1 MSKTVV
7 HIDDDKFLLNM
18 YDIKLRRAGCD
29 VYRFQSFDSK
39 IVEYI
44 ARCKPDIIISDIVHD
59 PKDLDGV
66 ELCRQIQKDER
77 LKNVPFV
84 FLSNT
89 LGYLKKVDI
98 SDLKIAKQIEKATT
112 QPDEVILQILEVLK
126 QN

>member
-1 MSKTVV
+1 MPKTVV

-18 YDIKLRRAGCD
+18 YDIKLRRAGCS
-29 VYRFQSFDSK
+29 VYAFQTFDSK
-39 IVEYI
+39 IVEDI
-44 ARCKPDIIISDIVHD
+44 AKCKPDIIVSDIVHD
-59 PKDLDGV
+59 PKDPDGI
-66 ELCRQIQKDER
+66 ELCRQMQKDER

-112 QPDEVILQILEVLK
+112 QPDDVITQILNIIK
-126 QN
+126 

>member
-29 VYRFQSFDSK
+29 VYPFQTFDSK
-39 IVEYI
+39 IVEGI
-44 ARCKPDIIISDIVHD
+44 AKCKPDIIVSDIVHD

-66 ELCRQIQKDER
+66 ELCRQMQKDER
-77 LKNVPFV
+77 LKDVPFV

-98 SDLKIAKQIEKATT
+98 SDLKIAKKIEKATT
-112 QPDEVILQILEVLK
+112 QPDEVVSQILGTIQV
-126 QN
+126 N